1 MNGQFF
7 AWISRLR
14 WIKRWSL
21 MRNTF
26 DENVM
31 EHSWEVATITHA
43 LALIKNRKFGGSVDV
58 NAVTVRALY
67 HDVSE
72 VITADMPSSIKYHS
86 KTIKKAYKAIE
97 KQAVVELLDTLP
109 DMLRADYAELIEDN
123 EANFDNNQLIKGADS
138 LSAYIK
144 CRIERI
150 SGNYEFETA
159 EKNLERELNEMNLPE
174 VNYFMDEFVIN
185 YGRNLDQLLEA

>member
-1 MNGQFF
+1 
-7 AWISRLR
+7 
-14 WIKRWSL
+14 

-72 VITADMPSSIKYHS
+72 VITADIPSSIKYHS
-86 KTIKKAYKAIE
+86 KTIKKAYKAYKAYKAIE

-123 EANFDNNQLIKGADS
+123 EASFDNNQLIKGAD
-138 LSAYIK
+138 
-144 CRIERI
+144 
-150 SGNYEFETA
+150 ET
-159 EKNLERELNEMNLPE
+159 
-174 VNYFMDEFVIN
+174 VNSFV
-185 YGRNLDQLLEA
+185 